1 MNNDEDDFRDG
12 QGHWWSQSPTN
23 QVLTP
28 QEPQPPPPPPQ
39 EPTEPIISSSSQK
52 TKKKKCRGNRSD
64 QHFRRRLR
72 RQNLDEA
79 TQADL
84 IQRRMEEKNK
94 LNHIKENKQSD
105 NDDGTI
111 VIDDNDDEPEIQV
124 YT

>member
-1 MNNDEDDFRDG
+1 
-12 QGHWWSQSPTN
+12 
-23 QVLTP
+23 
-28 QEPQPPPPPPQ
+28 
-39 EPTEPIISSSSQK
+39 
-52 TKKKKCRGNRSD
+52 
-64 QHFRRRLR
+64 
-72 RQNLDEA
+72 
-79 TQADL
+79 L